1 MKANQEAIA
10 NRLLKAA
17 KRETRQNEAL
27 DVVAA
32 LIAAAAVIAP
42 DCCDEVTFVGW
53 ARYAF
58 QSAVESDEQAAGN

>member
-42 DCCDEVTFVGW
+42 DCCDEATFVVW